1 MAPITG
7 LPTEILLHII
17 SLLCP
22 HCIIESQNLGKC
34 SCDEPLASNYHNPL
48 LLPPGERYTPWE
60 SLRRDLSRLSQ
71 TCRVMRNLAQPVLFH
86 CPMPRYGRFLSL
98 ARTLVRRPD
107 LGRCVKELHLGT
119 WVILYDEGVTVEDQ
133 EMFNAMLD
141 GFEMPPHL
149 LKEDGTWPRDWLQAG
164 VGFVPR
170 TYERG
175 DAYFFDNRE
184 RVVNAL
190 CATLVPNVEH
200 LHLRPLERPEFPFN
214 APGSLPRL
222 TDLTM
227 SAAEG
232 MVMEHCRG
240 IMDAAPA
247 LLRFKGSK
255 INGVR
260 WPGANGPWF
269 NPEPFVHRNLRS
281 IDLENSLLS
290 NHSVFLI
297 MRGFRRLESF
307 GYEGS
312 FQVNSGLENVAEPQ
326 GREVNPREL
335 GEALLLRYKTLR
347 DVDFWRP
354 EHDVQDREWGE
365 PAEVMQSLK
374 EMEVLEELAL
384 DRDAIYDPDLHVDEW
399 GGMDVDEDEDE
410 DDDPDDIG
418 GVGGDREKT
427 LIVNFLPRSIRYF
440 KMYDRGGMLFH
451 DVARLAADAPTNF
464 PNLKKVR
471 FWGYSETQRM
481 ALRGVFRKA
490 GIKFYHGGYL

>member
-1 MAPITG
+1 MVSITG
-7 LPTEILLHII
+7 LPTEILLHIV

-71 TCRVMRNLAQPVLFH
+71 TCRVLRDMAQPVLFH

-107 LGRCVKELHLGT
+107 LARSVRELHLGT
-119 WVILYDEGVTVEDQ
+119 WVILYDEDVTAEDQ
-133 EMFNAMLD
+133 EMFNATLD
-141 GFEMPPHL
+141 DFEMPEHL

-170 TYERG
+170 TYEG
-175 DAYFFDNRE
+175 AGAQFFDNRE

-190 CATLVPNVEH
+190 CAILVPNVEH

-232 MVMEHCRG
+232 MVMGHCRG

-255 INGVR
+255 INGVSL
-260 WPGANGPWF
+260 GAGKPPLN
-269 NPEPFVHRNLRS
+269 HANLRS
-281 IDLENSLLS
+281 VDLENSLLS
-290 NHSVFLI
+290 DPSVKLI
-297 MRGFRRLESF
+297 MGGFPRLESF

-312 FQVNSGLENVAEPQ
+312 FQVNSGLENVAEPR
-326 GREVNPREL
+326 GREVNPKEF
-335 GEALLLRYKTLR
+335 GQALLLRKDTLR

-354 EHDVQDREWGE
+354 EHEVQDREWVE
-365 PAEVMQSLK
+365 SEEVMQSLK
-374 EMEVLEELAL
+374 VMEVLEELAL
-384 DRDAIYDPDLHVDEW
+384 DRDAIYDPDMHPEEWDEMM
-399 GGMDVDEDEDE
+399 MDD

-418 GVGGDREKT
+418 GHGGDREKT
-427 LIVNFLPRSIRYF
+427 LVVNFLPRSIRYF

-451 DVARLAADAPTNF
+451 DVARLAADAPTDF

>member
-34 SCDEPLASNYHNPL
+34 SCDEPLASNYHNPH

-71 TCRVMRNLAQPVLFH
+71 TCRVMRDMAQPILFH
-86 CPMPRYGRFLSL
+86 CPIPRSGRFLSL

-107 LGRCVKELHLGT
+107 LGRCVRELHLGT
-119 WVILYDEGVTVEDQ
+119 WAILYDEDVTAEDQ
-133 EMFNAMLD
+133 EMFDAMID

-170 TYERG
+170 TYEWVG
-175 DAYFFDNRE
+175 AHFFDNRE

-247 LLRFKGSK
+247 MLRFKGSK
-255 INGVR
+255 INGVSLGTGK
-260 WPGANGPWF
+260 PPLKHA
-269 NPEPFVHRNLRS
+269 NLRS
-281 IDLENSLLS
+281 VDLENSLLS
-290 NHSVFLI
+290 HPSVKLI
-297 MRGFRRLESF
+297 MGGFPRLESF

-312 FQVNSGLENVAEPQ
+312 FQVNSGLENVAEPR
-326 GREVNPREL
+326 GREVNPKEF
-335 GEALLLRYKTLR
+335 GEALLLRKDTLR

-354 EHDVQDREWGE
+354 EHEVQDREWVE
-365 PAEVMQSLK
+365 SEEVMQSLK
-374 EMEVLEELAL
+374 KMEVLEELAL
-384 DRDAIYDPDLHVDEW
+384 DRDAIYDPDLPLDEW
-399 GGMDVDEDEDE
+399 GGMDVDEDH
-410 DDDPDDIG
+410 DPDDIG

-427 LIVNFLPRSIRYF
+427 VVVNFLPRSIRYF

-451 DVARLAADAPTNF
+451 DVARLAADAPTDF